1 LICLKPVAAQSGE
14 DEKMGAEAGHHAVAF
29 AGPSHFSGPVLGALR
44 RHWGW
49 SALVLLAAGAAAAWY
64 WSSRPAGPSYVTVPV
79 SRGRIERTVTATG
92 TVNPVLTITVGS
104 YVSGVIQD
112 ISCDFNTVVKKGQ
125 LCARIDP
132 RPYQMV
138 VEQDRASL
146 ATARAQLQKDQA
158 NLAYAD
164 LAAQRQADLL
174 AKQATSQDSRD
185 IAVNSLKQ
193 AQAQVAL
200 DQAAIQQRQAQLD
213 AAQVNLGYTS
223 IVAPVDGIVVS
234 RNVTIGQTVAA
245 SFQTPTL
252 FLIATD
258 LSTMQ
263 VDTNVSESDIGGIRA
278 GNKARFTVD
287 AFPARTFDGKVTQ
300 VRQAPQTVQNV
311 VTYDVLVQVGNKE
324 QLLKPGMTATMRIV
338 TDSRGNVL
346 RVPNQA
352 LRYAPGGPSGS
363 GGTRGQPQ
371 PGARV
376 WLLEDGQPKAAPV
389 RIGLDDDNHTEI
401 TGGLSENAAVIV
413 SEQSRAATGPAA
425 SPAPRFP

>member
-1 LICLKPVAAQSGE
+1 LTAIKAGDGATSQNQQMKADFGNQTIGFALPVPIA
-14 DEKMGAEAGHHAVAF
+14 
-29 AGPSHFSGPVLGALR
+29 GALAGLSR
-44 RHWGW
+44 RWRW
-49 SALVLLAAGAAAAWY
+49 FAIAVLVAVGAVTWYRVSQPAGA
-64 WSSRPAGPSYVTVPV
+64 SYATQSVG
-79 SRGRIERTVTATG
+79 RGRVERAVTATG
-92 TVNPVLTITVGS
+92 SVNPILTITVGS

-132 RPYQMV
+132 RPYQMI

-158 NLAYAD
+158 SLAYAD
-164 LAAQRQADLL
+164 VTARRQADLL
-174 AKQATSQDSRD
+174 AKEATSQDSHD

-193 AQAQVAL
+193 AQAQIAL

-213 AAQVNLGYTS
+213 AAEINLGYTN

-252 FLIATD
+252 FLIATN

-263 VDTNVSESDIGGIRA
+263 VDTNVSESDIGGIRT

-287 AFPARTFDGKVTQ
+287 AFPTRIFEGQVTQ

-311 VTYDVLVQVGNKE
+311 VTYDVVVQIGNQE

-338 TDSRGNVL
+338 TDRRDHVL

-352 LRYAPGGPSGS
+352 LRYSPGAPGGARGPS
-363 GGTRGQPQ
+363 Q
-371 PGARV
+371 PGSQV
-376 WLLEDGQPKAAPV
+376 WLLENGRPKAVPV
-389 RIGLDDDNHTEI
+389 RTGLDDDNYTEI
-401 TGGLSENAAVIV
+401 TGGLREGAEVIV
-413 SEQSRAATGPAA
+413 SEQGRAGAGPAA
-425 SPAPRFP
+425 SPALRFP

>member
-1 LICLKPVAAQSGE
+1 ME
-14 DEKMGAEAGHHAVAF
+14 AEAHPAVAF
-29 AGPSHFSGPVLGALR
+29 AGPSQFAGPVLGALR
-44 RHWGW
+44 RRWRW
-49 SALVLLAAGAAAAWY
+49 IALVLLAAGAAAAWY
-64 WSSRPAGPSYVTVPV
+64 WNSRPAGTSYVTLPV

-112 ISCDFNTVVKKGQ
+112 ISCDFNTVVRMGQ

-132 RPYQMV
+132 RPYQMI
-138 VEQDRASL
+138 VEQERASL

-174 AKQATSQDSRD
+174 AKQATSQDSAD
-185 IAVNSLKQ
+185 IAVNSLRQ

-200 DQAAIQQRQAQLD
+200 DQAAIQQHQAQLD
-213 AAQVNLGYTS
+213 AAEVNLGYTS

-287 AFPARTFDGKVTQ
+287 AFPARTFEGKVAQ

-311 VTYDVLVQVGNKE
+311 VTYDVVVQVGNKE

-338 TDSRGNVL
+338 TDSRANVL

-352 LRYAPGGPSGS
+352 LRYAPGGT
-363 GGTRGQPQ
+363 GGTHGQPQ
-371 PGARV
+371 PGSQV
-376 WLLEDGQPKAAPV
+376 WLLEDGRPRAAPV

-401 TGGLSENAAVIV
+401 TSGLSEGAAVIV

-425 SPAPRFP
+425 SPALRFP

>member
-1 LICLKPVAAQSGE
+1 
-14 DEKMGAEAGHHAVAF
+14 MGAEAGHHAVAF
-29 AGPSHFSGPVLGALR
+29 AGPSHFSGPLLGALR
-44 RHWGW
+44 RRWRW
-49 SALVLLAAGAAAAWY
+49 VALVLLAAAAAAAWY
-64 WSSRPAGPSYVTVPV
+64 WTSRPAGTSYVTAPV

-132 RPYQMV
+132 RPYQMI

-174 AKQATSQDSRD
+174 AKQATSQDSHD
-185 IAVNSLKQ
+185 IAVNSLRQ

-278 GNKARFTVD
+278 ANQARFTVD
-287 AFPARTFDGKVTQ
+287 AFPARTFEGKVTQ

-311 VTYDVLVQVGNKE
+311 VTYDVVVQVGNKE
-324 QLLKPGMTATMRIV
+324 QLLKPGMTATMRIL

-352 LRYAPGGPSGS
+352 LRYAPGGPSGARS
-363 GGTRGQPQ
+363 QPL
-371 PGARV
+371 PGSQV
-376 WLLEDGQPKAAPV
+376 WLLEDGRPKAAPV

-401 TGGLSENAAVIV
+401 TGGLNEGAAVIV

>member
-1 LICLKPVAAQSGE
+1 MTAIKAG
-14 DEKMGAEAGHHAVAF
+14 DGAPGHNQQMKADVGNQTIGF
-29 AGPSHFSGPVLGALR
+29 ALPLPIAGALAGLSR
-44 RHWGW
+44 RWRW
-49 SALVLLAAGAAAAWY
+49 FAIAVLVAGAAVAWY
-64 WSSRPAGPSYVTVPV
+64 RMSQPAGPSYATQ
-79 SRGRIERTVTATG
+79 SAGRGRVERTVTATG
-92 TVNPVLTITVGS
+92 SVNPILTITVGS

-158 NLAYAD
+158 SLAYAEVT
-164 LAAQRQADLL
+164 ARRQADLL
-174 AKQATSQDSRD
+174 AKEATSQDSHD
-185 IAVNSLKQ
+185 IAVNSLRQ
-193 AQAQVAL
+193 AQAQIAL

-213 AAQVNLGYTS
+213 AAEINLGYTS

-252 FLIATD
+252 FLIATN

-263 VDTNVSESDIGGIRA
+263 VDTNVSESDIGGIRT

-287 AFPARTFDGKVTQ
+287 AFPTRIFEGQVTQ

-311 VTYDVLVQVGNKE
+311 VTYDVVVQVGNQE
-324 QLLKPGMTATMRIV
+324 QLLKPGMTATMRII
-338 TDSRGNVL
+338 TDRRDQVL

-352 LRYAPGGPSGS
+352 LRYSPGGP
-363 GGTRGQPQ
+363 GGIRGQSQ
-371 PGARV
+371 PGSQV
-376 WLLEDGQPKAAPV
+376 WLLENGRPKAVAV
-389 RIGLDDDNHTEI
+389 RTGLDDDNYTEI
-401 TGGLSENAAVIV
+401 TGGLSEGADVIV
-413 SEQSRAATGPAA
+413 SEQARAGAGPAA
-425 SPAPRFP
+425 SPALRFP